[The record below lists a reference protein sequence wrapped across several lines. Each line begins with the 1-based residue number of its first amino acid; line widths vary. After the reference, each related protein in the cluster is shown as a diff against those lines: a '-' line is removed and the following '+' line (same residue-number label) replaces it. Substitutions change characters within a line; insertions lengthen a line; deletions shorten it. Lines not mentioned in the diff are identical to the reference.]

1 MRLPDTLTG
10 LAHDGKPLD
19 LVTAQSGIKHGR
31 DGRQQIAYSIGH
43 AADVGL
49 LHGITAGGPAA
60 RKFGLVQ
67 RCATFLFVELARFF
81 RTERP
86 LAQRPSTPQPLL
98 GAVSRQGD
106 VPAPRWQTQTTDRTE
121 AKK

>member
-1 MRLPDTLTG
+1 MRISDWSSDVCSSDL
-10 LAHDGKPLD
+10 DGKPLD

-49 LHGITAGGPAA
+49 LHGITVGGQAA

-67 RCATFLFVELARFF
+67 RCATFLFVELASFF
-81 RTERP
+81 HTERA
-86 LAQRPSTPQPLL
+86 LDKRQATAQLVF
-98 GAVSRQGD
+98 G
-106 VPAPRWQTQTTDRTE
+106 
-121 AKK
+121 